1 MNSFD
6 FIFAFFFTEDEDQ
19 WRGAA
24 SALQREGAWGGSGRG
39 LFSPANEWALEK
51 TPAFHDGFS
60 WGDSVAII
68 RLRNRN
74 GCWWIEKQ
82 PTKQD
87 LTVKI

>member
-39 LFSPANEWALEK
+39 LFSPANE
-51 TPAFHDGFS
+51 
-60 WGDSVAII
+60 
-68 RLRNRN
+68 
-74 GCWWIEKQ
+74 
-82 PTKQD
+82 
-87 LTVKI
+87 